1 MSNNYKKYRQKPEK
15 KSRNKKIDPALNDS
29 GWSVLKAWKEIPPKG
44 KYALYEYPT
53 KSGPVDYALIVDGN
67 VIGLV
72 EAKKE
77 NEEIY
82 WVLTQAKR
90 YARDLEKPSFDF
102 EEFVKLYKQEPR
114 KEQKDKERWK
124 KFTLKDIK
132 DKNFN
137 LDIFW
142 LKDDSLDSG
151 EYEEPE
157 IILENIKEGEEKIL
171 EEIDKITN
179 ILLNNGH

>member
-1 MSNNYKKYRQKPEK
+1 MSNNYRKYRQKPEK
-15 KSRNKKIDPALNDS
+15 KSRNKKIDPALNNS

-53 KSGPVDYALIVDGN
+53 KSGPVDYALVVDGN

-82 WVLTQAKR
+82 GVLTQAKR

-102 EEFVKLYKQEPR
+102 GEFKVPFIYSTNGKTFYFQDLR
-114 KEQKDKERWK
+114 KEDSRSKKVLTFHIPEALIENLEKDLTKAP
-124 KFTLKDIK
+124 L
-132 DKNFN
+132 
-137 LDIFW
+137 W
-142 LKDDSLDSG
+142 LVDN
-151 EYEEPE
+151 P
-157 IILENIKEGEEKIL
+157 IKESYMSNKEKNSYSL
-171 EEIDKITN
+171 R
-179 ILLNNGH
+179 